1 MSRPVILS
9 SLTYIDARYL
19 LLKLNFAKTIHFLTF
34 DVSEKFFN
42 EPLTKIMP
50 TFAYPIGNSLYLNVT
65 NRCSNECS
73 FCIKFNSRTFLENEL
88 FLDTEPSFDD
98 VMAAIAEFS
107 DFDEVVFCGYG
118 ESLLRL
124 DLVRQVAEAI
134 KQRYCTCVRINTDG
148 QANLVYGRNIIP
160 ELAGIVD
167 CISVSLN
174 AHDAATYMRL
184 CHSPFG
190 EAGFAGV
197 CDFIRLA
204 TAEIPEV
211 IASIVRLPSLDV
223 DACKALALSLGA
235 SFRVR
240 SYYKE

>member
-1 MSRPVILS
+1 
-9 SLTYIDARYL
+9 
-19 LLKLNFAKTIHFLTF
+19 
-34 DVSEKFFN
+34 
-42 EPLTKIMP
+42 MP
-50 TFAYPIGNSLYLNVT
+50 TLAYPIGNSLYLNST

-73 FCIKFNSRTFLENEL
+73 FCIKIQSRSFHKNDL
-88 FLDTEPSFDD
+88 FLDTEPSFNGIMD
-98 VMAAIAEFS
+98 AIEEFS

-124 DLVRQVAEAI
+124 DLVKQVAEAV
-134 KQRYCTCVRINTDG
+134 KQRYCTRVRINTDG

-160 ELAGIVD
+160 ELVGIVD

-174 AHDAATYMRL
+174 APDAATYMRL

-190 EAGFAGV
+190 TAGFTAV

-204 TAEIPEV
+204 AAEIPEV

-223 DACKALALSLGA
+223 DTCKALALSLGA

-240 SYYKE
+240 SYYRG